1 MNTKYGRLKNGQI
14 EYAPVSLDTGDGV
27 KMNPSEASYLAAG
40 WKKVVDVM
48 PTVEAGH
55 RAVVSGWRE
64 DADTLT
70 CVYKVVA
77 GETPVASARV
87 FSKLKLVAALKEADK
102 WVLVKTWIEERGY
115 YDYYVAAQNFREDN
129 PLFTEA
135 LAAIKGY
142 GIDEIKRLK
151 GLCEEYGLEGREIL
165 DKYTDEEL
173 AALFNGIGP
182 EAFPSWLRTAL
193 DALHPSLAPVA
204 MIHDVEWSESDGRE
218 ETFAAS
224 NARFRRNGC
233 KVASAS
239 FGWWRPRRYLVMWD
253 SVKFARICQRF
264 GWGAFLA
271 PYEAR
276 QKGGDA

>member
-1 MNTKYGRLKNGQI
+1 M
-14 EYAPVSLDTGDGV
+14 A
-27 KMNPSEASYLAAG
+27 
-40 WKKVVDVM
+40 
-48 PTVEAGH
+48 
-55 RAVVSGWRE
+55 
-64 DADTLT
+64 
-70 CVYKVVA
+70 
-77 GETPVASARV
+77 
-87 FSKLKLVAALKEADK
+87 
-102 WVLVKTWIEERGY
+102 
-115 YDYYVAAQNFREDN
+115 
-129 PLFTEA
+129 
-135 LAAIKGY
+135 

-151 GLCEEYGLEGREIL
+151 GLCEEYNLEGREIL

-218 ETFAAS
+218 ET
-224 NARFRRNGC
+224 
-233 KVASAS
+233 AS